1 MKESIL
7 KLREQGYTYNQIV
20 AELGCSK
27 GTVAYHCGN
36 SQKAKTIDRQ
46 RSRRTKRRIHIQ
58 EIKASATCMD
68 CGEDYLYYVLEFDHR
83 PDEIK
88 LFNISMYGQYTL
100 EDVKKEIAKC
110 DIVCANCHKIRTWQR
125 MVKTGEGIPKDFLN

>member
-68 CGEDYLYYVLEFDHR
+68 CGEDYPYYVLEFDHR